1 MTSLNNASVWFI
13 IANPTSGNGKFS
25 KNWIAIKALL
35 TAREIPFKVAFTSY
49 STHEIQLVDNAVSK
63 GFRTIICAGG
73 DGTLHNVVNGIML
86 QRYVKTTEI
95 SLGVIPLGTG
105 NDWIKT
111 YNIPNNIIKAIEIIH
126 NGKTVLQDIGE
137 ITTHNTTNYFV
148 NVAGLGFDAY
158 VVQKT
163 QAFKQ
168 LGAVSYLLAGLSSLW
183 NYKKT
188 TLEITINNEKIV
200 TKSFMTIVGIC
211 KYCGGGMQFT
221 TYKSASDGLF
231 DITIF
236 KDLSFLELLKNIKNI
251 YKGNFKNEPKIE
263 TYLTDKLTIKALDN
277 QLFIQADG
285 EIIPHSTASFSI
297 VQKALKCYVS

>member
-1 MTSLNNASVWFI
+1 MTSLNNASIWFI

-25 KNWIAIKALL
+25 KNWNAIKALL
-35 TAREIPFKVAFTSY
+35 TAREIPFKVAFTSH
-49 STHEIQLVDNAVSK
+49 STHEIQLVDDAVSK

-73 DGTLHNVVNGIML
+73 DGTLHNVVNGIMM

-111 YNIPNNIIKAIEIIH
+111 YNIPNNNAKAIEIIH
-126 NGKTVLQDIGE
+126 KGKTVLQDVGK
-137 ITTHNTTNYFV
+137 ITTDNTTNYFV

-163 QAFKQ
+163 QAFKK
-168 LGAVSYLLAGLSSLW
+168 LGSISYLFAGLSSLW
-183 NYKKT
+183 NYKKAT
-188 TLEITINNEKIV
+188 IEITINNKKIV

-221 TYKSASDGLF
+221 SYKSTSDGLF
-231 DITIF
+231 DVAIF

-251 YKGNFKNEPKIE
+251 YKGDFKNEPKIE

-277 QLFIQADG
+277 NPFLQADG
-285 EIIPHSTASFSI
+285 EIIPHSTATFSI
-297 VQKALKCYVS
+297 IPNALKCFVS